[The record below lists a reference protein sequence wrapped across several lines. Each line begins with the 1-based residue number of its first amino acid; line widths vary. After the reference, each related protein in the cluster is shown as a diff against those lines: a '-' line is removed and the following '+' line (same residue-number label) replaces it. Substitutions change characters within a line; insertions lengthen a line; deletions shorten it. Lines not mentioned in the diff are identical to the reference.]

1 MAVEATQQRSLAYIK
16 ALALSTCLGRLMY
29 LEMEFNAINKVYGKD
44 SQISPHMADCLKET
58 IRDLT
63 TVKDELL
70 KEREGE

>member
-1 MAVEATQQRSLAYIK
+1 MATGTSQKTTSYSK
-16 ALALSTCLGRLMY
+16 AIRLSALLGRLLF
-29 LEMEFNAINKVYGKD
+29 LEDSFEIINKLYGKD